1 MAFSRHVSLLAG
13 ALAAV
18 VLVAPAVAQQD
29 AKAVFEPL
37 YAQMNTATEARDMAT
52 LAKIMA
58 PEFEMTDIRGDTQT
72 MAEMQ
77 GMMAAMPKDP
87 AMKPKYAILSATI
100 TGASATVRNQMD
112 MHLSRAMEDGTT
124 AQLDV
129 TVISEDT
136 WVQRGGVWLMVKSVQ
151 KDLSVS
157 KDGEVVFHQAI

>member
-13 ALAAV
+13 AMATVAI
-18 VLVAPAVAQQD
+18 VAPAFAQD

-37 YAQMNTATEARDMAT
+37 YAQMNAATEARDMAT

-58 PEFEMTDIRGDTQT
+58 PEFEMTDIRGDTHT
-72 MAEMQ
+72 MAEMHD
-77 GMMAAMPKDP
+77 MMAAMPKDP
-87 AMKPKYAILSATI
+87 AMKPKVSILSATI
-100 TGASATVRNQMD
+100 TGTSATVSNQMD
-112 MHLSRAMEDGTT
+112 MHMSRAMEDGTT